1 MKPHLRRE
9 WSKLFKRYMW
19 FCRGDGAMGY
29 GDDVKVAYF
38 DWKYALKKLISAK
51 TLLALPALT
60 FHTHKHQSKPQPT
73 MQDHAQLT
81 QQVNQAGQGTL

>member
-9 WSKLFKRYMW
+9 WSNLFKRYMW

-51 TLLALPALT
+51 TLSAPHALT
-60 FHTHKHQSKPQPT
+60 AHTHKRQSMLQPT

-81 QQVNQAGQGTL
+81 RKADQPVQGTL